1 MLLTIHD
8 SNLQKVAFIDN
19 EKQGT
24 LNYFN
29 DTWTRYLETGSSTFD
44 FTVFKKAIISD
55 IGQKRAYNTLNEK
68 AFVSF
73 QYKGKTYLHTIR
85 KVEENEKVIKC
96 YGINLNLELVN
107 EYSNPYKSPKAMSFK
122 EFCDAMDLL
131 NYTFLKIGINEVSDK
146 KISAEWEGADTKL
159 NRLLS
164 LAKKFDAEIEFDT
177 RLNDDSSIKSFIVN
191 VYHENDDTH
200 QGVGKISPTIL
211 KYGKNLRTITRTIDK
226 TGVFNSIRPS
236 GKRKVKN
243 GDGAEVEEE
252 VTINGL
258 DDWKKYNKDGVCE
271 FYQMGAYLVAPISM
285 QLYPSTF
292 THATGELDQ
301 YTRKDFS
308 YETDD
313 PKKLRELAYKELKK
327 NCYPAVTYEAEGF
340 ADLEIGDTVKIY
352 DDGFSPTL
360 LLEMRV
366 SEQSISFTN
375 PKNNKTTFSNAKALE
390 NRLSLGIQQQLDR
403 MIEDAKPYIVKVS
416 TDNGTAFKNGQG
428 QSVVTPVLMK
438 GNKVINSGWRWVVDG
453 EIKST
458 SSSYIVRAA
467 DVNQKMVLTVSAWVD
482 NKEVASEQV
491 TFLNAYD
498 GTKGDR
504 GEPGKDGVAGK
515 NGVGLRST
523 VITYASSTSGANAPN
538 AGWTTSIPVVPAGE
552 YLWTK
557 TVWDYTD
564 NTSETGYSVARIGR
578 DGNTG
583 RDGVAGKDGVGIA
596 STEVKYAKSNS
607 GTVVPS
613 GEVLIDYT
621 GVIRPSQN
629 RIDNYL
635 YTELYFNATNGAK
648 YKLYARSSNGK
659 SSESHRPQTESNVVV
674 IWGVSTDGANVHRII
689 SSRDTDTSGNEFT
702 WTGPTGRTR
711 IRVNAY
717 KPNNSTQVEY
727 LRIES
732 VNEAIWSSQVP
743 QVPDGQ
749 YLWTRTTWTYTDR
762 TKETGYSVARM
773 GLPGPKG
780 DKGNDGIAGKNGV
793 GLKRTEVTYG
803 LSNSDSAQPAQWSSQ
818 VPALVKGQ
826 YLWTK
831 TTWTYSDNTSE
842 TGYQKTYIA
851 RDGNTGRDGVA
862 GKDGV
867 GIRAT
872 TVVYAS
878 STSGTVPP
886 SSGWASQ
893 IPSVP
898 AGQYLWTRTTWSYT
912 DNTSETGFSVAKM
925 GETGQKGDRGEPG
938 PKGDRGEKGEKGDR
952 GERGLQGLQGLQGP
966 KGDQGIP
973 GTKGADGRTSY
984 THIAYADTISGGGF
998 SQTNADKSYIGVYVD
1013 FNSTDS
1019 VNPADYRWTKWRGS
1033 DGLNGKDGPQGIP
1046 GKPGADGRTPYFHR
1060 AWANSADGRSG
1071 FSTSDSTNKRYLG
1084 TLTDFTEADSQDPA
1098 RYKWTALFDNVEVG
1112 GRNLFLNSLFKRSLR
1127 ERYSTYLLYDGR
1139 DQTQGQLALSIDT
1152 NEKFKGANTLKIVS
1166 TFNGKQSNQKATF
1179 TIGGDA
1185 RLGTVDEMRNKSVRF
1200 SFWAKST
1207 VNNTNFQARP
1217 GYRGSLQSV
1226 PISTDWK
1233 FYDIE
1238 FIRKENSN
1246 ATSELILH
1254 IFTAATVWIAYPKIE
1269 IGTVSTDF
1277 SEAPEDIQKD
1287 IDSKADQVL
1296 TQEQLNALNEKAGVI
1311 QAELEAKASAD
1322 TLDNWVKAYKDFVKS
1337 NEAARAQAEKD
1348 LISASQRVSN
1358 VAKNFGELSD
1368 RWNFID
1374 SYMSSSNEGLVIG
1387 KNDGSSSMLFSP
1399 DGRISMFSAGVEVM
1413 YISQGVIHIE
1423 NGIFSKTVQIGRYR
1437 EEQHHINP
1445 DMNVIRYV
1453 GGA

>member
-96 YGINLNLELVN
+96 YGINLNLELIN

-122 EFCDAMDLL
+122 EFCEAMDLL

-146 KISAEWEGADTKL
+146 KISAEWEGTDTKL

-749 YLWTRTTWTYTDR
+749 YLWTRTTW
-762 TKETGYSVARM
+762 
-773 GLPGPKG
+773 
-780 DKGNDGIAGKNGV
+780 
-793 GLKRTEVTYG
+793 
-803 LSNSDSAQPAQWSSQ
+803 
-818 VPALVKGQ
+818 
-826 YLWTK
+826 
-831 TTWTYSDNTSE
+831 
-842 TGYQKTYIA
+842 
-851 RDGNTGRDGVA
+851 
-862 GKDGV
+862 
-867 GIRAT
+867 
-872 TVVYAS
+872 
-878 STSGTVPP
+878 
-886 SSGWASQ
+886 
-893 IPSVP
+893 
-898 AGQYLWTRTTWSYT
+898 SYT

-1084 TLTDFTEADSQDPA
+1084 TYTDFTEADSQDPA

-1112 GRNLFLNSLFKRSLR
+1112 GRNLLKGSKGPFLPDRKPANFDNAI
-1127 ERYSTYLLYDGR
+1127 LYIGN
-1139 DQTQGQLALSIDT
+1139 TSIYMEQGQKYIISAKTDGNFSALHDGNKESDNVVLWIMDK
-1152 NEKFKGANTLKIVS
+1152 NVRNYQIVS
-1166 TFNGKQSNQKATF
+1166 DPKTGTTGTNFIWNRATGVYHLRVN
-1179 TIGGDA
+1179 TYHKGG
-1185 RLGTVDEMRNKSVRF
+1185 TKSV
-1200 SFWAKST
+1200 WDVK
-1207 VNNTNFQARP
+1207 VEKGN
-1217 GYRGSLQSV
+1217 
-1226 PISTDWK
+1226 IKTDW
-1233 FYDIE
+1233 
-1238 FIRKENSN
+1238 S
-1246 ATSELILH
+1246 
-1254 IFTAATVWIAYPKIE
+1254 P
-1269 IGTVSTDF
+1269 
-1277 SEAPEDIQKD
+1277 APEDVQEG

-1337 NEAARAQAEKD
+1337 NEAAREQAEKD

-1358 VAKNFGELSD
+1358 VAKNLGELSD

-1374 SYMSSSNEGLVIG
+1374 TYMSSSNEGLVIG